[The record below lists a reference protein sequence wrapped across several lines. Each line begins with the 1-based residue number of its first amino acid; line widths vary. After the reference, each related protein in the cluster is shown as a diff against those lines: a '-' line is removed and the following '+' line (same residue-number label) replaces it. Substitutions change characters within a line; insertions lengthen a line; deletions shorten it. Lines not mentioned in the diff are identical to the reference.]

1 VTGKDLSRRLKILHV
16 DPERNWG
23 GGEVQVLGLLSY
35 LAEQGHRTHLLAH
48 PDGRLFQ
55 QSRAR
60 KIRTMPLIAR
70 NDFDLRPVSRL
81 RRLIRDESYDIV
93 HLHTKRAHALS
104 LWLSRGWVTPKYVV
118 TRRMDYPEANSWYT
132 RYLYNRKVDGVVA
145 ISRKISTLLIEAG
158 VERGRIRL
166 IHSGIDPRPFEA
178 AVNLRDVHPEGVKVG
193 MAAVLE
199 ERKGHRFLLEA
210 ARRLKVQGCQIQY
223 CVAGEGSLKKSLEE
237 IVTRLGLKDEVQ
249 FLGFVSDMPAFLS
262 RVDILVL
269 PSLFEGLGVSVLEA
283 MAAAKAVIAS
293 RVGGL
298 VELVHD
304 SVTGLLVAPRDVE
317 GLANAIAKLATDRTL
332 RREMGRK
339 GKERLQANFTIEQ
352 MAKQNEDYY
361 YRLLEQSRR
370 MSHGAGSHLTSE

>member
-1 VTGKDLSRRLKILHV
+1 MTGKVLSPLKILHI

-23 GGEVQVLGLLSY
+23 GGEAQVLGLLFY
-35 LAEQGHRTHLLAH
+35 LAERGHRAHLLAH

-55 QSRAR
+55 QSQAR
-60 KIRTMPLIAR
+60 RIRTMPLIAR

-81 RRLIRDESYDIV
+81 RRLIRDERYDIV

-104 LWLSRGWVTPKYVV
+104 LWLSRGSVTPKYVV

-158 VERGRIRL
+158 VERERIRL

-223 CVAGEGSLKKSLEE
+223 CIAGEGSLKKSLEE

-249 FLGFVSDMPAFLS
+249 FLGFVSDIPAFLS
-262 RVDILVL
+262 QVDILVL

-283 MAAAKAVIAS
+283 MAAGKAVIAS

-304 SVTGLLVAPRDVE
+304 TVTGLLVAPRDVE
-317 GLANAIAKLATDRTL
+317 GLANAIAKLAGDRTL

-339 GKERLQANFTIEQ
+339 GKERLQANFTVEQ

-370 MSHGAGSHLTSE
+370 MSHGAGSHLISE

>member
-1 VTGKDLSRRLKILHV
+1 
-16 DPERNWG
+16 
-23 GGEVQVLGLLSY
+23 
-35 LAEQGHRTHLLAH
+35 
-48 PDGRLFQ
+48 
-55 QSRAR
+55 
-60 KIRTMPLIAR
+60 MPLIAR

-81 RRLIRDESYDIV
+81 RRLIRDESYDII

-104 LWLSRGWVTPKYVV
+104 LWLSRGGVTPKYVV

-158 VERGRIRL
+158 VERERIRL

-223 CVAGEGSLKKSLEE
+223 CIAGEGSLKKSLEE

-262 RVDILVL
+262 QVDILVL

-283 MAAAKAVIAS
+283 MAAGKAVIAS

-304 SVTGLLVAPRDVE
+304 TVTGLLVAPRDVE
-317 GLANAIAKLATDRTL
+317 GLANAIAKLAGDRTL
-332 RREMGRK
+332 RREMGQK
-339 GKERLQANFTIEQ
+339 GKERLQANFTVEQ